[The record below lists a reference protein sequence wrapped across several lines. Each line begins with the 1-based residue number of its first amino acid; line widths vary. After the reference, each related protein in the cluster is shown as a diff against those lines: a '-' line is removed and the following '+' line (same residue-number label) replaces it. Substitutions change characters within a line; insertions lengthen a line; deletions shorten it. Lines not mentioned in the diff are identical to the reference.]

1 MHRRVA
7 QLPVFGLAPDEL
19 ERPLAP
25 QVGRRDD
32 VIAAQRRGQDRVGD
46 LLVVVT
52 TMFFDWQVDYQT
64 KLSPD
69 GGDPPD
75 LCGLEETKSI
85 ADLSVIEYN
94 WPSGWTSRLVNR
106 WQFQQSLVSGDPWW
120 EYRVYT
126 HTRLATHAGE
136 HTYTGW
142 TLEPW
147 SAMGS
152 TYNADVAAWVFRGE
166 SDISTTSA
174 RYTPGSTL
182 DLNSVLS
189 LPPSACN
196 VLVMFN
202 ASNAFPTDTDPGT
215 FGGYAG
221 LDNWGVAYGSM
232 TATRTDFD
240 GTAREFPALYSDGV
254 AQSIVAGFSVGPRGG
269 GLHRARRIGHPIGA
283 GYSGAI
289 VAR

>member
-1 MHRRVA
+1 MAASFVGFTVGD
-7 QLPVFGLAPDEL
+7 QSVVETYDSCLALTLRSSSFEFTSHPDTE
-19 ERPLAP
+19 
-25 QVGRRDD
+25 
-32 VIAAQRRGQDRVGD
+32 VGD

-142 TLEPW
+142 TLEP
-147 SAMGS
+147 
-152 TYNADVAAWVFRGE
+152 
-166 SDISTTSA
+166 
-174 RYTPGSTL
+174 
-182 DLNSVLS
+182 
-189 LPPSACN
+189 
-196 VLVMFN
+196 
-202 ASNAFPTDTDPGT
+202 
-215 FGGYAG
+215 
-221 LDNWGVAYGSM
+221 
-232 TATRTDFD
+232 
-240 GTAREFPALYSDGV
+240 
-254 AQSIVAGFSVGPRGG
+254 
-269 GLHRARRIGHPIGA
+269 
-283 GYSGAI
+283 
-289 VAR
+289 